1 MKSRQVPA
9 VNIEVMR
16 DGAQSHTGSTRS
28 LNHQIATAPGVLH
41 AKFGEV
47 DVGQAFAFWGPWA
60 IPEVSHHSLRNSDR
74 LAAARS
80 VIFSTDYLG

>member
-16 DGAQSHTGSTRS
+16 DGAQSQTGSTRS

-47 DVGQAFAFWGPWA
+47 DVGQAFAFWGLGQFQRFHITPCATQTGWR
-60 IPEVSHHSLRNSDR
+60 P
-74 LAAARS
+74 LA
-80 VIFSTDYLG
+80 V